1 MGSSALALP
10 EDKIPA
16 HIAANMATAGRG
28 NEHVGANVQI
38 PRLKLLQ
45 KMHDEIDKHHPKYVK
60 GAEVGSFY
68 NTVSNKVYGEAVK
81 IISITFKSEYVVWK
95 TRDAGGGLLGNFETA
110 QEAQE
115 AIQATG
121 RAEDYDM
128 TPTHQHLLIIKDPKT
143 GELESTPVLMD
154 FANTKLRVSKG
165 WNAQIGMKGGDRFNG
180 LWTMTAVP
188 ASNDK
193 GSWLNID
200 IEFDGWTLPDDY
212 KVAEALYQQH
222 G

>member
-45 KMHDEIDKHHPKYVK
+45 KMHDEVDKHHPKYVK
-60 GAEVGSFY
+60 GAEVGLFY

-81 IISITFKSEYVVWK
+81 IISITFKSHYVVWK

-121 RAEDYDM
+121 RVEDYDM

-154 FANTKLRVSKG
+154 FANTKLRVSNS

-180 LWTMTAVP
+180 LWTMKTVT

-212 KVAEALYQQH
+212 KVAETLYQQH

>member
-45 KMHDEIDKHHPKYVK
+45 KMHDEVDKHHPKYVK
-60 GAEVGSFY
+60 GAEVGLFY

-81 IISITFKSEYVVWK
+81 IISITFKSHYVVWK
-95 TRDAGGGLLGNFETA
+95 TRDAGGGLLGHFETA

-121 RAEDYDM
+121 RVEDYDM
-128 TPTHQHLLIIKDPKT
+128 TPTHQHLLVIKDPKT

-154 FANTKLRVSKG
+154 FANTKLRVSNG

-180 LWTMTAVP
+180 LWTMKTVT

-212 KVAEALYQQH
+212 KVAETLYQQH

>member
-45 KMHDEIDKHHPKYVK
+45 KMHDEVDKHHPKYVE

-68 NTVSNKVYGEAVK
+68 NTVSNKIYGEAVK
-81 IISITFKSEYVVWK
+81 IISITFKSEFVVWK
-95 TRDAGGGLLGNFETA
+95 SRDAGGGKLGDFETA
-110 QEAQE
+110 QAAQE

-121 RAEDYDM
+121 RIEDYVV

-180 LWTMTAVP
+180 LWTMKSVA

-200 IEFDGWTLPDDY
+200 IEFDGWALADDY